1 MISVNI
7 TTFNRPEFLDRCLT
21 SLTPSH
27 KLVKEIIIVDDC
39 SSTDYSEVIKK
50 HKENLPI
57 TYLKH
62 NKNKGNAVSRNTAL
76 QNSKQPYI
84 SFMDDDD
91 YAEPQKYDAVMSYL
105 ENDFDFIF
113 TAVKRIFRDGF
124 KETEY
129 AFFDQTQ
136 LLDDIL
142 ARNSI
147 IYSPSVIVSRQLMNE
162 VGGFDTAI
170 PKGVDSFF
178 YRKILTHRELK
189 VGYSEV
195 PTTVID
201 EVNENS
207 MTRRND
213 RKNHARSIKSQYQ
226 NIKYFYKYYSIRHIL
241 IRFKLLLAAIYKYIV
256 CY

>member
-1 MISVNI
+1 MISINI

-21 SLTPSH
+21 SLTPLH
-27 KLVKEIIIVDDC
+27 KLVKEVIVVDDC
-39 SSTDYSEVIKK
+39 SSADYSEVIKH
-50 HKENLPI
+50 HKKNLPI
-57 TYLKH
+57 TYIKH

-105 ENDFDFIF
+105 ENHFDFIF
-113 TAVKRIFRDGF
+113 TAVRRIFQGGF
-124 KETEY
+124 RETEY
-129 AFFDQTQ
+129 DFIDQNQ

-147 IYSPSVIVSRQLMNE
+147 IYSPSVIVSRQLMND
-162 VGGFDTAI
+162 VGGFDAKI
-170 PKGVDSFF
+170 AKGVDSFF

-189 VGYSEV
+189 VGYSEL
-195 PTTVID
+195 PRTVID
-201 EVNENS
+201 EAHENS

-213 RKNHARSIKSQYQ
+213 RKNHARSIMSQCQ
-226 NIKYFYKYYSIRHIL
+226 NIKHFYKYYSIRHFS